1 MSEGQAAGAPALTTN
16 SINTADAPPAQGSK
30 DNVGPITS
38 KTNLTKTQ
46 AASEAKE
53 AEGGAIGNA
62 KASKHEAI
70 EAKDAKPKEAP
81 KPPEELFEVK
91 VHGRTRKV
99 NRDELIKM
107 AQLAESANER
117 FETAA
122 AKERKAQSIIE
133 KAKAN
138 PMAALM
144 DPELGLSKEQI
155 REAMESW
162 YSQEFIEPET
172 LTEDQRKSK
181 TLEAELARYKDL
193 ERRYHEKKEREAQE
207 KADAEITQKTQ
218 SDIIEALEAHKL
230 PKSKSVVKRIAFYM
244 RQNLAN
250 GWEAPMDLIVQ
261 QVKNDM
267 RSEDSEISSY
277 TYEQVIDRFGEDFVN
292 MVIRENLKKLREKR
306 QSAGAQP
313 FAGIPTDDG
322 EPSKRSEPKER
333 LTMSEVNERL
343 RKMRGGR

>member
-1 MSEGQAAGAPALTTN
+1 MSENVAAAPSAPSDALN
-16 SINTADAPPAQGSK
+16 SSVANTADAPK
-30 DNVGPITS
+30 DSAGPIRS
-38 KTNLTKTQ
+38 STNQTKSQ
-46 AASEAKE
+46 AQ
-53 AEGGAIGNA
+53 AEPKDGGAIGNA
-62 KASKHEAI
+62 K
-70 EAKDAKPKEAP
+70 EAKADPKEA
-81 KPPEELFEVK
+81 KAPEAAPELFEVK

-99 NRDELIKM
+99 TKDELIKM

-117 FETAA
+117 FESAA
-122 AKERKAQSIIE
+122 AKEREAQSIIE
-133 KAKAN
+133 NAKRN
-138 PMAALM
+138 PIQALM
-144 DPELGLSKEQI
+144 DPKLGLSKDQI

-172 LTEDQRKSK
+172 LTEEQRAAKATEEK
-181 TLEAELARYKDL
+181 LKRYEELEK
-193 ERRYHEKKEREAQE
+193 RYHEKKEREAQE

-267 RSEDSEISSY
+267 RGEDSEISSY
-277 TYEQVIDRFGEDFVN
+277 TYEQVINRFGEDFVN

-313 FAGIPTDDG
+313 FAGIPTDEG
-322 EPSKRSEPKER
+322 TPSTRSEPKER
-333 LTMSEVNERL
+333 VSMSEVNERL